1 MVFFICKQKREGKG
15 KQKRKELKV
24 SQTAIVYFVCI
35 MKPFQCI
42 YRPMSDPEY
51 SKDPKETDS
60 QRDKQGFVVSSHQTN
75 ATSIRTL

>member
-1 MVFFICKQKREGKG
+1 
-15 KQKRKELKV
+15 
-24 SQTAIVYFVCI
+24 